1 MCRGHFHAPG
11 TKLPLSEFSVHRG
24 TWQTG
29 KPFAKCK
36 RCTVWLKQHP
46 KGDKDWNTYIPLERV
61 MPIIEE
67 LSRRIGKGETA
78 RRAGLYIDVLTI
90 GRLRKTKGMRKSTV
104 DKLVRVLVQA
114 RQNGEDGFDRLAV
127 SRSNLI
133 PGGPPGARQRATRAM
148 VVKWERRRHRRERQ
162 RFRREIASGDN
173 SFNNEQIMK
182 MYPVDMTSPDN
193 FWWHNTGQEWL
204 PRYGEEMLGSDF

>member
-1 MCRGHFHAPG
+1 
-11 TKLPLSEFSVHRG
+11 
-24 TWQTG
+24 
-29 KPFAKCK
+29 
-36 RCTVWLKQHP
+36 
-46 KGDKDWNTYIPLERV
+46 

-104 DKLVRVLVQA
+104 DKLVHVLVQA